1 MKKLIITIFT
11 SLALL
16 LGFTSI
22 TATPVN
28 AADSI
33 CEMSGV
39 SDEVKKAS
47 GCDGGSEKE
56 ISDSIIAIINGI
68 IAVLAIV
75 AVIVIIYA
83 GIQYMTSAGDASKLK
98 RAKDTLLYAVIGLI
112 ICALAAGITNFAIG
126 IINNNQSSDSS
137 SSSSNNSFYTT
148 YDSSQYDKPTS
159 VK

>member
-22 TATPVN
+22 ITLPAK

-47 GCDGGSEKE
+47 GCDGGSDQE
-56 ISDSIIAIINGI
+56 ISDSIVTIINATIAILG
-68 IAVLAIV
+68 LV
-75 AVIVIIYA
+75 AVIVIVYG
-83 GIQYMTSAGDASKLK
+83 GIQYMTSAGDSSKLK
-98 RAKDTLLYAVIGLI
+98 RAKDTILYAVIGLI
-112 ICALAAGITNFAIG
+112 ISVLAFAITNFTIS
-126 IINNNQSSDSS
+126 IIKSSG
-137 SSSSNNSFYTT
+137 SSSSNNSTDYSSTSN
-148 YDSSQYDKPTS
+148 YNSSQYDKPAS

>member
-22 TATPVN
+22 ITLPAK

-47 GCDGGSEKE
+47 GCDGGSDQE
-56 ISDSIIAIINGI
+56 ISDSIVTIINAIIAILG
-68 IAVLAIV
+68 LV
-75 AVIVIIYA
+75 AVIVIVYG
-83 GIQYMTSAGDASKLK
+83 GIQYMTSAGDSSKLK
-98 RAKDTLLYAVIGLI
+98 RAKDTILYAVIGLI
-112 ICALAAGITNFAIG
+112 ISVLAFAITNFTIN
-126 IINNNQSSDSS
+126 IIKSSG
-137 SSSSNNSFYTT
+137 SSSSNNSTDYSSTSN
-148 YDSSQYDKPTS
+148 YSSSQYDKPAS

>member
-22 TATPVN
+22 ITLPAK

-47 GCDGGSEKE
+47 GCDGGSDQE
-56 ISDSIIAIINGI
+56 ISDSIVTIINAIIAILG
-68 IAVLAIV
+68 LV
-75 AVIVIIYA
+75 AVIVIVYG
-83 GIQYMTSAGDASKLK
+83 GIQYMTSAGDSSKLK
-98 RAKDTLLYAVIGLI
+98 RAKDTILYAVIGLI
-112 ICALAAGITNFAIG
+112 ISVLAFAITNFTIS
-126 IINNNQSSDSS
+126 IIKSSG
-137 SSSSNNSFYTT
+137 SSSSNDSTDYSSTSNYN
-148 YDSSQYDKPTS
+148 SSQYDKPAS